1 MASFFLLDTD
11 MCSYAIKESPQSVVE
26 KFWKH
31 RDDDIGISSIT
42 YAELRYG
49 GLHKGSVKL
58 QNQIKTFVNRLR
70 VIDFNAAA
78 AEEYAQIRHFLETQG
93 TPIGNMDLLIAACA
107 KSSNA
112 ILVTNNERHFSKIPN
127 LKLENW
133 A

>member
-1 MASFFLLDTD
+1 MAKLYILDTD
-11 MCSYAIKESPQSVVE
+11 TCSYAIKENPKPVME
-26 KFWKH
+26 RFWKH
-31 RDDDIGISSIT
+31 RDDDIGISSVT

-49 GLHKGSVKL
+49 GLRKGSAKL
-58 QNQIKTFVNRLR
+58 QNQIKTFISRLR
-70 VIDFNAAA
+70 IIDFNTAA

-112 ILVTNNERHFSKIPN
+112 ILVTNNEKHFSKIPG

-133 A
+133 G